1 MHFRLLT
8 DESVAFCR
16 KQLEFVSYADGK
28 KTQKLSTLYDVKE
41 NAETTVQGKLK
52 KYLSTIFSSNTTI
65 SNIYNPKIVNWF
77 AVNKY
82 SVGDFY
88 GFHVDPFEN
97 SITGMANSFGFSIA
111 LNDDYDGGEFVVD
124 GDGGR
129 VARKLQTGQIIV
141 FPVMYPHA
149 VQEVT
154 KGTRQNII
162 GWFSSNISFEQ
173 AYMLKHLND
182 VVQISKGLV
191 TDNSSP
197 SNKDLLIKSVLLQKY
212 IRREWSK

>member
-97 SITGMANSFGFSIA
+97 PTDNGWYDYGFSIS
-111 LNDDYDGGEFVVD
+111 LDSDYEGGELVID
-124 GDGGR
+124 GEAGQ
-129 VARKLQTGQIIV
+129 VAYKLQAGEIAV
-141 FPVMYPHA
+141 FPVMYPHS
-149 VQEVT
+149 VNEVT

-212 IRREWSK
+212 IRKEWSK

>member
-16 KQLEFVSYADGK
+16 KQLESVSYADGK

-65 SNIYNPKIVNWF
+65 SNIYNPNIVNWYT
-77 AVNKY
+77 ANKY

-97 SITGMANSFGFSIA
+97 PTDNGWYDYGFSIS
-111 LNDDYDGGEFVVD
+111 LDSDYEGGELVID
-124 GDGGR
+124 GEAGQ
-129 VARKLQTGQIIV
+129 VAYKLQAGEIAV
-141 FPVMYPHA
+141 FPVMYPHS
-149 VQEVT
+149 VNEVT

-162 GWFSSNISFEQ
+162 GWFSSSVSFEHS
-173 AYMLKHLND
+173 YMLKQAND
-182 VVQISKGLV
+182 IVQMSKSLV
-191 TDNSSP
+191 KEDAKEI
-197 SNKDLLIKSVLLQKY
+197 NKNLLIKSVLLQKY

>member
-16 KQLEFVSYADGK
+16 KQLESVSYADGK

-97 SITGMANSFGFSIA
+97 PTDNGWYDYGFSIS
-111 LNDDYDGGEFVVD
+111 LDSDYEGGEFVID
-124 GDGGR
+124 GEAGQ
-129 VARKLQTGQIIV
+129 VAYKLQAGEIAV
-141 FPVMYPHA
+141 FPVMYPHS
-149 VQEVT
+149 VNEVT

-162 GWFSSNISFEQ
+162 GWFSSNVSFEHS
-173 AYMLKHLND
+173 YMLKQAND
-182 VVQISKGLV
+182 IVQMSKSLV
-191 TDNSSP
+191 KEDAKEI
-197 SNKDLLIKSVLLQKY
+197 NKNLLIKSVLLQKY
-212 IRREWSK
+212 IRKEWSK

>member
-52 KYLSTIFSSNTTI
+52 KYLSTVFLTNTTI
-65 SNIYNPKIVNWF
+65 SNIYNPNIVNWF

-97 SITGMANSFGFSIA
+97 PTDNGWYDYGFSIS
-111 LNDDYDGGEFVVD
+111 LDSDYEGGELVID
-124 GDGGR
+124 GEAGQ
-129 VARKLQTGQIIV
+129 VAYKLQAGEIAV
-141 FPVMYPHA
+141 FPVMYPHS
-149 VQEVT
+149 VNEVT

-162 GWFSSNISFEQ
+162 GWFSSNVSFEHS
-173 AYMLKHLND
+173 YMLKQAND
-182 VVQISKGLV
+182 IVQMSKGLV
-191 TDNSSP
+191 KENP
-197 SNKDLLIKSVLLQKY
+197 KQINKDLLIKSVLLQKY
-212 IRREWSK
+212 IRKEWSK

>member
-65 SNIYNPKIVNWF
+65 SNIYNPNIVNWF

-97 SITGMANSFGFSIA
+97 PTDNGWYDYGFSIS
-111 LNDDYDGGEFVVD
+111 LDSDYEGGELVID
-124 GDGGR
+124 GEAGQ
-129 VARKLQTGQIIV
+129 VAYKLQAGEIAV
-141 FPVMYPHA
+141 FPVMYPHS
-149 VQEVT
+149 VNEVT

-162 GWFSSNISFEQ
+162 GWFSSSVSFEHS
-173 AYMLKHLND
+173 YMLKQAND
-182 VVQISKGLV
+182 IVQMSKSLV
-191 TDNSSP
+191 KEDAKEI
-197 SNKDLLIKSVLLQKY
+197 NKNLLIKSVLLQKY

>member
-52 KYLSTIFSSNTTI
+52 KYLSTVFLTNTTI
-65 SNIYNPKIVNWF
+65 SNIYNPNIVNWF

-97 SITGMANSFGFSIA
+97 PTDNGWYDYGFSIS
-111 LNDDYDGGEFVVD
+111 LDSDYEGGELVID
-124 GDGGR
+124 GEAGQ
-129 VARKLQTGQIIV
+129 VAYKLQAGEIAV
-141 FPVMYPHA
+141 FPVMYPHG
-149 VQEVT
+149 VNKIT

-162 GWFSSNISFEQ
+162 GWFSSNISFEHS
-173 AYMLKHLND
+173 YMLKQAND
-182 VVQISKGLV
+182 IVQMSKNLV
-191 TDNSSP
+191 KKDSEDI
-197 SNKDLLIKSVLLQKY
+197 NKNLLIKSVLLQKY